1 MIFKIKQNF
10 YLIISTTY
18 YATSIKNTQK
28 VCVRSSLPEA
38 TTIHR
43 RISQEHQKHFL
54 QAWFQLALWL
64 MGKRFNFGESR
75 FGTPSSGIPCL
86 PRPPSISPSCS
97 HRRNSIPE
105 RTVPEKPNDWM
116 GWIYLALSDTSAL
129 DVSRRTKLMHI
140 ECYHMGDLEFHF
152 QCNLKKI
159 LSYVEDFLLF
169 FFAKRQKSVHL
180 PNSEAQLSQT

>member
-86 PRPPSISPSCS
+86 PRPPSISPSWS

-116 GWIYLALSDTSAL
+116 GWIYGVDISGL
-129 DVSRRTKLMHI
+129 VWHI
-140 ECYHMGDLEFHF
+140 CPRCF
-152 QCNLKKI
+152 QKNKANAHWMLLHGWLGISLPMQLKKI
-159 LSYVEDFLLF
+159 SQLCGRFFVILF
-169 FFAKRQKSVHL
+169 C
-180 PNSEAQLSQT
+180 